1 MNAIIGY
8 TKLMLDGLDGE
19 LTEQQQTDLF
29 RVAQAA
35 DNLLGLINGLLDL
48 AKIEAGKM
56 ELNVEEVDLNDIA
69 AEAMELVRPNADAK
83 SISVRSLI
91 PPQLPTVWADRARIR
106 QILANMLANGV
117 KFTERGSVTVS
128 ASAGDGWVTVSVKD
142 TGVGITPEAQSY
154 IFDEFRQADSST
166 TRKYGGTGLG
176 LAISKRLVTLHGG
189 RIWVD
194 SEPGQGSTF
203 HFTLPVRV
211 HQTVEAVLAG
221 TAARR

>member
-19 LTEQQQTDLF
+19 LTTQQQTDLF

-56 ELNVEEVDLNDIA
+56 ELNVEEVSIA
-69 AEAMELVRPNADAK
+69 EVTEEALELVRPNAAEK
-83 SISVRSLI
+83 GLEVRSLVM
-91 PPQLPTVWADRARIR
+91 PDLPRVWADRARVR
-106 QILANMLANGV
+106 QILANMLANAV

-128 ASAGDGWVTVSVKD
+128 AGAAEGWMTISVAD
-142 TGVGITPEAQSY
+142 TGVGISPEAQAY
-154 IFDEFRQADSST
+154 VFDEFRQADSST
-166 TRKYGGTGLG
+166 TRPYGGTGLR
-176 LAISKRLVTLHGG
+176 LAISKRLGTLHRG

-194 SEPGQGSTF
+194 SAGGRGSSL
-203 HFTLPVRV
+203 HLTLPLPGR
-211 HQTVEAVLAG
+211 
-221 TAARR
+221 ARGATPPPARPRA